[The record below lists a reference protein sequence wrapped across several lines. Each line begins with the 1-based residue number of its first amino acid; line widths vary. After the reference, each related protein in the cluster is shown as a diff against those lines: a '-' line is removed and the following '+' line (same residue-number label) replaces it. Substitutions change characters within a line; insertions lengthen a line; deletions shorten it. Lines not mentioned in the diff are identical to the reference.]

1 MDNELKKFNIVNS
14 QLGFTVNDLR
24 TRQEEMLEL
33 IKASRT
39 RIRKN
44 DIYIQGFKSA
54 VYWVVQYIDDIEKL
68 KQAVSDSLK
77 PYSKGQGT

>member
-1 MDNELKKFNIVNS
+1 MDNELKRFNVVNS

-24 TRQEEMLEL
+24 TRQEEMLDL

-44 DIYIQGFKSA
+44 DIHI
-54 VYWVVQYIDDIEKL
+54 
-68 KQAVSDSLK
+68 
-77 PYSKGQGT
+77 